1 MVDEPWRLQ
10 LGAAVFED
18 GVRFTVWAPNVSSL
32 SVRLG
37 DSPPLAMEQDE
48 AGYYTLHVPGV
59 GEGARY
65 HYLLDGNSSRPDP
78 ASRFQPEGV
87 HGPSE
92 VVDPNGFPWTDHD
105 WPGMALEKTILYE
118 LHVGTFT
125 PEGTFSAII
134 PRLPYLRHELG
145 ITAIE
150 LMPVAQFPGHRNW
163 GYDGTFLFAPQNSYG
178 GPRGLKE
185 LINACHRAGLAVVL
199 DVVYNH
205 LGPEG
210 NYLAEY
216 GAYLTDRYKTPWGA
230 AMNFDGPQSD
240 PVRRFIIDNAL
251 YWVTEFRVDGL
262 RLDAVHGIFDLSA
275 RHILDELRAAVH
287 RQARALGRPV
297 AVIAESDLNDARLIH
312 PPRKGGYGIDA
323 QWNDDFHHSLHSLL
337 TGERT
342 GYYEDF
348 GDIGQMGKAL
358 REGFV
363 YGGAYSVFRKRR
375 HGNSSKG
382 ISPARFVVYSQNHDQ
397 VGNRMMGERLS
408 ALVSREALKL
418 AAGIVLLSPNIPL
431 LFMGEEYG
439 EDAPFQYFVNHTDPA
454 LREAVREGR
463 RREFDFEEAGTVP
476 DPEDEATFQRSK
488 INPEKRAAGEN
499 RTLFEFYRTLI
510 RMRRE
515 IPALASLCRKGK
527 EVRTLRRRNILF
539 WKRKK
544 DGDCVVGIFNFSAAP
559 AEASIS
565 VSGGPWFRI
574 LDSADP
580 AWGGPGTAAPESLP
594 PDSGEISLPLSGQ
607 SFVLYRRPPAGPETP
622 RA

>member
-312 PPRKGGYGIDA
+312 PPRKGGYGLDA
-323 QWNDDFHHSLHSLL
+323 QWNDDFHHSLHALL
-337 TGERT
+337 TGEHH
-342 GYYEDF
+342 GYYQDF
-348 GDIGQMGKAL
+348 GDIRQLGKAL
-358 REGFV
+358 CRGFV
-363 YGGAYSVFRKRR
+363 YEGQYSPFRKRR
-375 HGNSSKG
+375 HGNSSQG
-382 ISPARFVVYSQNHDQ
+382 VPATKFVVYSQNHDQ
-397 VGNRMMGERLS
+397 VGNRMAGERLS
-408 ALVSREALKL
+408 AMLSREALK
-418 AAGIVLLSPNIPL
+418 AAAAAVLLSPNIPL

-439 EDAPFQYFVNHTDPA
+439 EEAPFQYFVSHTDPA
-454 LREAVREGR
+454 LREAVRAGR
-463 RREFDFEEAGTVP
+463 RKEFAFHLSGQVP
-476 DPEDEATFQRSK
+476 DPEDQATFSRSK
-488 INPEKRAAGEN
+488 INPGARRNGKHRP
-499 RTLFEFYRTLI
+499 LFEFYRALI

-515 IPALASLCRKGK
+515 VPALAWLSRKGM
-527 EVRTLRRRNILF
+527 EVKTFPRKKILL
-539 WKRKK
+539 WKRKNGE
-544 DGDCVVGIFNFSAAP
+544 DWVAGLFNFSETAAECP
-559 AEASIS
+559 FSPGE
-565 VSGGPWFRI
+565 GPWSKI
-574 LDSADP
+574 LDSAAP
-580 AWGGPGTAAPESLP
+580 QWGGPGSAAPEYLP
-594 PDSGEISLPLSGQ
+594 SGSGETPLRLSAY
-607 SFVLYRRPPAGPETP
+607 SFVLYRRLTSGPVVE
-622 RA
+622 